1 VNQHQTHTLKSSD
14 SSNDANVVD
23 VANVT
28 KAIININNAARR
40 PATHDCATHM
50 KQQIQTT
57 LNRYLGGRT
66 GVGVNAVSRY
76 AILRPIAM
84 SLIVT
89 TLTMAMAPGV
99 QAMQAKSQQDAQFT
113 GSPAARYSELIRDLK
128 EVQINPRFVP
138 AGASSP
144 FTSAAPRGVLGKAS
158 ASLNNAL
165 KSLGLGRGDFTD
177 LIDQLNNEHET
188 LQRDAASL
196 QSKWRA
202 ANVAPRL
209 IAEQIQ
215 LDQTVAAKHAELIQ
229 KLKAA
234 SASTAA
240 TDAAQIAL
248 TEFLKKE
255 VAEPSY
261 NKLNLK
267 NLPWQS
273 AYAEPGKLRAPMTD
287 SAAFKRYLSDRERTQ
302 QTALQTRV
310 QKKGVALAASLAPNA
325 AATSDGT
332 KNQQKALPIS
342 TAPSAADLAPTPDAP
357 HTAAIRALA
366 VTELGKNPVAIY
378 NWVHDNIAYVPTY
391 GSIQGAEDTLNK
403 KSGNAFDQASLTV
416 AMLRSAGIHARYV
429 VGTVEVPEYKL
440 RNWMGGFKTIDAAQ
454 QILGQGGIPN
464 VALVKGGRIVS
475 VRMEHAWVE
484 AYVSMFPSRGAKHVG
499 GVTPGDHWIPID
511 PSYKQHTF
519 KAGMNLKDTV
529 GFDAQSFVDA
539 AKQGATVDEAEG
551 WVQNLNQTN
560 VKTRLDQYQQS
571 IKQTIDN
578 SVPNGAGTAT
588 VGDVLGTQTIT
599 PDKNPFLVGVL
610 KNPVIAVGERYS
622 SLPNSLRAQFRYGL
636 YADQFSYTLD
646 SPDFQYQV
654 PTSEIAGKKLT
665 IAWVPASDAAKAAIE
680 ALLPKPNADGSPIR
694 PEQLPQGLPGSIS
707 LKAELRIEGQTVATS
722 AAYKAGAEPKGAGA
736 FTPYTSIAGAAGS
749 GAGNAGSEWDETAD
763 GLVAGQQTALG
774 VSIQGISKAQLDT
787 LKTRMEQTKGK
798 LEQVQANPNNTT
810 PINGLTGDKITG
822 DILTANIWGWFAD
835 LQSHGRIASSQ
846 ATMTTRNG
854 EDNDGTRNN
863 QFTTSG
869 LYDAPGL
876 QYGLF
881 HANAQPNKLF
891 NAVTTGIA
899 FKGVL
904 IDIGHTRHN
913 RWVKDSGLDANS
925 GINANDPTEVQRAV
939 TRATEDTKKR
949 WVGYNKMRGQYA
961 SALEHAIPEQFF
973 NDTTKC
979 NSPNA
984 SSSTTPPLG
993 ASKPACAEG
1002 VSAVKAIAIAQSQGQ
1017 KIFVINQTNADVAIP
1032 LLSHRSS
1039 VIDEIRSSVAA
1050 GKEVTIHESNITAN
1064 GWRGA
1069 GYSVVDPQNGS
1080 GGFLIEGGANGGI
1093 MGLATIASGTL
1104 LLAVVGVFGLYVSVA
1119 LAIAL
1124 VLLTAILGIMAI
1136 VEGSIPT
1143 QYKDEAQ
1150 FIGIAG
1156 LLLSTALAFTLA
1168 PVVAIVGAAV
1178 IPVVLAVIFGL
1189 LVLQGIFTFAKY
1201 AWIPKPEFSLEVET
1215 V

>member
-1 VNQHQTHTLKSSD
+1 
-14 SSNDANVVD
+14 
-23 VANVT
+23 
-28 KAIININNAARR
+28 
-40 PATHDCATHM
+40 
-50 KQQIQTT
+50 
-57 LNRYLGGRT
+57 
-66 GVGVNAVSRY
+66 
-76 AILRPIAM
+76 
-84 SLIVT
+84 
-89 TLTMAMAPGV
+89 
-99 QAMQAKSQQDAQFT
+99 
-113 GSPAARYSELIRDLK
+113 
-128 EVQINPRFVP
+128 
-138 AGASSP
+138 
-144 FTSAAPRGVLGKAS
+144 VLGKAT
-158 ASLNNAL
+158 ASLNNGL

-177 LIDQLNNEHET
+177 LIDQLSNEHET

-202 ANVAPRL
+202 ANVSPEL

-234 SASTAA
+234 NASTAA

-261 NKLNLK
+261 NKLNVK

-273 AYAEPGKLRAPMTD
+273 AYAEPGKLRAPMID
-287 SAAFKRYLSDRERTQ
+287 STAFKRYLSDRESAQ

-310 QKKGVALAASLAPNA
+310 QKKGVALAASLAPTLTARSTDSTTNQA
-325 AATSDGT
+325 QAQTQS
-332 KNQQKALPIS
+332 QQKALPIS

-403 KSGNAFDQASLTV
+403 KSGNAFDQASLTI

-499 GVTPGDHWIPID
+499 GVTPGDHWVPID
-511 PSYKQHTF
+511 ASYKQHTF
-519 KAGMNLKDTV
+519 KDGMNLKDTV
-529 GFDAQSFVDA
+529 GFDAQRFVDA
-539 AKQGATVDEAEG
+539 AKQGATVNEAEG

-560 VKTRLDQYQQS
+560 IKTRLDQYQQS
-571 IKQTIDN
+571 IKQAIDN
-578 SVPNGAGTAT
+578 NKPNGTAT

-599 PDKNPFLVGVL
+599 PDKNPFLAGVL
-610 KNPVIAVGERYS
+610 KVPVVATGERYS

-665 IAWVPASDAAKAAIE
+665 IAWVPASDAARAAIE
-680 ALLPKPNADGSPIR
+680 ALLPKPNADGSPLR

-707 LKAELRIEGQTVATS
+707 LKAELRVEGITVATS

-736 FTPYTSIAGAAGS
+736 FTPYTSIAGSS
-749 GAGNAGSEWDETAD
+749 GAGNAGSEWDETTD

-810 PINGLTGDKITG
+810 PIN
-822 DILTANIWGWFAD
+822 
-835 LQSHGRIASSQ
+835 
-846 ATMTTRNG
+846 
-854 EDNDGTRNN
+854 
-863 QFTTSG
+863 
-869 LYDAPGL
+869 
-876 QYGLF
+876 
-881 HANAQPNKLF
+881 
-891 NAVTTGIA
+891 
-899 FKGVL
+899 
-904 IDIGHTRHN
+904 

-925 GINANDPTEVQRAV
+925 GINQNDPTELQRAI
-939 TRATEDTKKR
+939 TRAAEDAKKR
-949 WVGYNKMRGQYA
+949 WV
-961 SALEHAIPEQFF
+961 
-973 NDTTKC
+973 
-979 NSPNA
+979 
-984 SSSTTPPLG
+984 
-993 ASKPACAEG
+993 
-1002 VSAVKAIAIAQSQGQ
+1002 
-1017 KIFVINQTNADVAIP
+1017 
-1032 LLSHRSS
+1032 
-1039 VIDEIRSSVAA
+1039 
-1050 GKEVTIHESNITAN
+1050 
-1064 GWRGA
+1064 
-1069 GYSVVDPQNGS
+1069 
-1080 GGFLIEGGANGGI
+1080 
-1093 MGLATIASGTL
+1093 
-1104 LLAVVGVFGLYVSVA
+1104 
-1119 LAIAL
+1119 
-1124 VLLTAILGIMAI
+1124 
-1136 VEGSIPT
+1136 
-1143 QYKDEAQ
+1143 
-1150 FIGIAG
+1150 
-1156 LLLSTALAFTLA
+1156 
-1168 PVVAIVGAAV
+1168 
-1178 IPVVLAVIFGL
+1178 
-1189 LVLQGIFTFAKY
+1189 
-1201 AWIPKPEFSLEVET
+1201 
-1215 V
+1215 